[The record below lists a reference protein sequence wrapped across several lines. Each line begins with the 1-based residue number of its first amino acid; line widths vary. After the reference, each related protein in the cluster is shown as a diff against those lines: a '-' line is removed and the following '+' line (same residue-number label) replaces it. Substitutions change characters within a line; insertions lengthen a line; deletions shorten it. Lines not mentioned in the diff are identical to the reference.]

1 MSAFYHVRRARPSDR
16 ARLLSLQPETLADG
30 SLAGIDDAG
39 VIEALLQ
46 EPAPGLDAL
55 IAAGRYFVAET
66 PGDLGGE
73 QGGEIVA
80 GAGWASHDALGDVAM
95 IRAVCVHA
103 AHRQT
108 SIVRRL
114 VEIAEDAAVTEG
126 HGVILAPVAATA
138 AGVFE
143 ALGYLAAGAIEVE
156 LDAGR
161 RLHRRKMWKHA
172 A

>member
-1 MSAFYHVRRARPSDR
+1 MTAFYHVRRARPSDR
-16 ARLLSLQPETLADG
+16 ARILSLHPETLADG

-46 EPAPGLDAL
+46 EPAPDLGAL
-55 IAAGRYFVAET
+55 IAAGRYFVAEST
-66 PGDLGGE
+66 GE

-103 AHRQT
+103 AHRGT
-108 SIVRRL
+108 SIARRL

-138 AGVFE
+138 AAVFE
-143 ALGYLAAGAIEVE
+143 ALGYLHTGHIEVE
-156 LDAGR
+156 LAAGR

>member
-1 MSAFYHVRRARPSDR
+1 MTAFYHVRRARPSDR
-16 ARLLSLQPETLADG
+16 ARILSLQPEILADG

-39 VIEALLQ
+39 IIEALLQ
-46 EPAPGLDAL
+46 EPAPDLDAL
-55 IAAGRYFVAET
+55 IAAGRYFVAEMT
-66 PGDLGGE
+66 GE

-103 AHRQT
+103 AHRGT
-108 SIVRRL
+108 SIARRL

-143 ALGYLAAGAIEVE
+143 ALGYLAAGHVEIE

>member
-1 MSAFYHVRRARPSDR
+1 MTAFYHVRPARPSDR
-16 ARLLSLQPETLADG
+16 TRILALQPETLADG

-39 VIEALLQ
+39 VIEALLE

-66 PGDLGGE
+66 TGE

-80 GAGWASHDALGDVAM
+80 GAGWASYHAPGDVAM
-95 IRAVCVHA
+95 IRGVCAHPG
-103 AHRQT
+103 HRQT
-108 SIVRRL
+108 SIARRL

-126 HGVILAPVAATA
+126 HAVILAPVAAAA

-143 ALGYLAAGAIEVE
+143 ALGYLASGAIEVE
-156 LDAGR
+156 IAAGR
-161 RLHRRKMWKHA
+161 VHRRKMWKHA